1 MASLQSFAVADGPC
15 QSVHMAAKQNIL
27 LLRVLTL
34 ASLHCLI
41 AFATPVTVPAVR
53 SWTADGEIFT
63 LPVHLSV
70 LVDAKF
76 QDWRDESGL
85 TLIPPTLH
93 EFATTFTSDL
103 KESLPSL
110 SPQLRLAETPSKGSI
125 FLTIDQ
131 NAGYTLANGRPS
143 SEGYMLDVSQQGI
156 EVRGSSPLGVWRGLT
171 TLLQGLVQGNAT
183 FPTGTIVDQPDWAT
197 RGIMLDCGR
206 QWYPANYLKEMCAY
220 LSYFKASEFHLHLSD
235 NLPGRVVG
243 PLNSTYA
250 RFRLHSDKLEFAGL
264 SPHVNETYS
273 REEFDDL
280 QRSCASRGVT
290 IVPEIEAPG
299 HALVI
304 SQWKPQLALST
315 DPTLLTLS
323 IPESTQAM
331 KDIWTEF
338 LPWIHSKQVSIGADE
353 YSSALADDY
362 LRFVGNMSEF
372 IQQVS
377 GKTIRSWGTNEPS
390 RNLVLT
396 KNTTIQHWEGSE
408 DNALQL
414 LQQGYQVINSDD
426 FFLYIV
432 LKESGSF
439 PQKLNQTRLW
449 RGNALGGPWDPTQ
462 FDHTSP
468 AGNPSLDSP
477 TLLGGIMAAWSDQ
490 GPTATT
496 PLEAFYSFKRGLP
509 VVAANA
515 WHAPT
520 RSTALTQEQFDSV
533 FDVLEASAP
542 GQNLD
547 RRIKS
552 KGVEVVVY
560 DFAVKNGGPT
570 IIVKDTS
577 GNGYNAVLEGRVT
590 ESGGG
595 LMLENGSRVSIPLG
609 SKGANYTSLL
619 SYSITVPIQA
629 PTATLLS
636 GPDNSLIL
644 SRAANGSTTF
654 AFVSSNITYPLTG
667 FALPTGT
674 HSTDLAIQG
683 TEDSTT
689 VFVNG
694 TRVGDF
700 RVTIRNSAI
709 SSPMSFVAPVR
720 IQLNHATHPPL
731 KVE

>member
-1 MASLQSFAVADGPC
+1 M
-15 QSVHMAAKQNIL
+15 QNTL
-27 LLRVLTL
+27 LLLTL
-34 ASLHCLI
+34 SSLYCFVT
-41 AFATPVTVPAVR
+41 FATPITVPAVR
-53 SWTADGEIFT
+53 SWTVDGELFT
-63 LPVHLSV
+63 LPIHLSI
-70 LVDAKF
+70 LVDSRF
-76 QDWRDESGL
+76 QGLRDENGL

-103 KESLPSL
+103 KESFPSL
-110 SPQLRLAETPSKGSI
+110 SPQLTSAEKPSKGAI

-131 NAGYTLANGRPS
+131 DADYLLANGRSS
-143 SEGYMLDVSQQGI
+143 SEGYILDVSHQGI
-156 EVRGSSPLGVWRGLT
+156 EVRGSSPLGVWRGVT
-171 TLLQGLVQGNAT
+171 TLLQGLVQGNGT

-235 NLPGRVVG
+235 NLPGRVLG

-315 DPTLLTLS
+315 DPTLLNLS
-323 IPESTQAM
+323 LPESTQTM
-331 KDIWTEF
+331 KDVWAEF

-362 LRFVGNMSEF
+362 LRFVGNMSQF

-390 RNLVLT
+390 RNLALT
-396 KNTTIQHWEGSE
+396 KNTTVQHWEGSE
-408 DNALQL
+408 DNAFQL

-439 PQKLNQTRLW
+439 PQRLNQTRLW

-468 AGNPSLDSP
+468 TGNPSLDSP

-496 PLEAFYSFKRGLP
+496 PLEAFYSFKMGLP
-509 VVAANA
+509 VVVANA
-515 WHAPT
+515 WHAAT
-520 RSTALTQEQFDSV
+520 RSTALTREQFDSV
-533 FDVLEASAP
+533 FDVLEASVP

-552 KGVEVVVY
+552 KGIEVVVY
-560 DFAVKNGGPT
+560 DFSSETGSTPRT
-570 IIVKDTS
+570 VKDTS
-577 GNGYNAVLEGRVT
+577 GNGYNAVLEGRV
-590 ESGGG
+590 SKSKGG
-595 LMLENGSRVSIPLG
+595 LLLENGGHISTPLG
-609 SKGANYTSLL
+609 SKGANYTLL
-619 SYSITVPIQA
+619 LTYSTTIPILA
-629 PTATLLS
+629 STPSATLLS

-654 AFVSSNITYPLTG
+654 AFVSSNITYSLSG
-667 FALPTGT
+667 YALPSGNP
-674 HSTDLAIQG
+674 STDLVVRG

-689 VFVNG
+689 IFVNG

-700 RVTIRNSAI
+700 RVIIRNSAI
-709 SSPMSFVAPVR
+709 SSPMSFVAPVSQ
-720 IQLNHATHPPL
+720 IGGPGFTGLVSKFVLLDGLHDASATVDTSVRPH
-731 KVE
+731 